1 MEKIV
6 ILGSTGSIGCNALEV
21 IKLHKEKYK
30 VFALTANK
38 NVDLLTQQCVD
49 FEPEFAI
56 ALNSDANQQLK
67 KNLLVL
73 NIKTVVL
80 DDEKSLD
87 WLAAHKD
94 TATVISAIVGAAG
107 LKPTMAAANSGK
119 KILLANKETLVMAG
133 ELFVKAV
140 KKSNAILIP
149 IDSEHNAILQV
160 LPQSKKMNHKSN
172 GIRKILLTASG
183 GPFRTSSKEEL
194 RHVTPREALR
204 HPNWIMG
211 KKITIDSATMMNK
224 GLEVIE
230 ACWLF
235 DIPACD
241 IEVIIHPQSI
251 IHSLVEYIDGS
262 TLAQLGNPDM
272 RTPIAYA
279 LSHPERIESGVSGLD
294 LIKTK
299 RLDFEAPDLDKFP
312 CLGLA
317 YKALLMGQSAPTI
330 LNAANEVAVDAFL
343 TESITFNQIAELIEF
358 CMSTIKSQ
366 PLDSIETVLEVDS
379 QTRHLAVS
387 WIDSHHITS

>member
-1 MEKIV
+1 MENIV
-6 ILGSTGSIGCNALEV
+6 ILGSTGSIGCNALQV
-21 IKLHKEKYK
+21 IKLHQAKYK
-30 VFALTANK
+30 VFALTANR
-38 NVDLLTQQCVD
+38 NVDLLTEQCIK
-49 FEPEFAI
+49 FEPQFAF
-56 ALNSDANQQLK
+56 ALNQNANQQLK
-67 KNLLVL
+67 KNLLAL
-73 NIKTVVL
+73 NLKTIVL
-80 DDEKSLD
+80 DDDKSLD
-87 WLAAHKD
+87 WLSSHDEAN
-94 TATVISAIVGAAG
+94 TVISAIVGAAG

-140 KKSNAILIP
+140 KQSNATLIP

-160 LPQSKKMNHKSN
+160 LPQSKKLNYKSN

-183 GPFRTSSKEEL
+183 GPFRTSTKEEL
-194 RHVTPREALR
+194 KHVTPKEALR

-235 DIPACD
+235 DIPASD
-241 IEVIIHPQSI
+241 IEVVIHPQSI
-251 IHSLVEYIDGS
+251 IHSLVEYVDGS

-279 LSHPERIESGVSGLD
+279 LSHPERIESGVLGLD

-317 YKALLMGQSAPTI
+317 YKALQMGKNAPTI

-343 TESITFNQIAELIEF
+343 NESITFNQIAELIEF
-358 CMSTIKSQ
+358 CMNTIESQ
-366 PLDSIETVLEVDS
+366 TLDSIEIVLEVDS
-379 QTRHLAVS
+379 KTRQLALS
-387 WIDSHHITS
+387 WIDRHHLTA

>member
-6 ILGSTGSIGCNALEV
+6 ILGSTGSIGCNVLEV

-49 FEPEFAI
+49 FEPEFVI
-56 ALNSDANQQLK
+56 ALNQDANQQLK
-67 KNLLVL
+67 KNLLAL

-87 WLAAHKD
+87 WLASHKD

-107 LKPTMAAANSGK
+107 LMPTMAAANSGK

-160 LPQSKKMNHKSN
+160 LPQSKKMNYKSN
-172 GIRKILLTASG
+172 SIRKILLTASG
-183 GPFRTSSKEEL
+183 GPFRTFSKEEL
-194 RHVTPREALR
+194 KHVTPKEALK
-204 HPNWIMG
+204 HPNWLMG

-224 GLEVIE
+224 GLEIIE

-241 IEVIIHPQSI
+241 IEVVIHPQSI

-262 TLAQLGNPDM
+262 TLAQMGNPDM

-343 TESITFNQIAELIEF
+343 VESITFNQIAELIEY
-358 CMSTIKSQ
+358 CMSAMKPQ
-366 PLDSIETVLEVDS
+366 PLDSIEIVLEVDS
-379 QTRHLAVS
+379 KTRQLALS
-387 WIDSHHITS
+387 WINSHNLTS

>member
-49 FEPEFAI
+49 FEPEFVI
-56 ALNSDANQQLK
+56 ALNQDANQQLK
-67 KNLLVL
+67 KNLLAL

-87 WLAAHKD
+87 WLASHKD

-107 LKPTMAAANSGK
+107 LMPTMAAANSGK

-160 LPQSKKMNHKSN
+160 LPQSKKMNYKSN

-183 GPFRTSSKEEL
+183 GPFRTFSKEEL
-194 RHVTPREALR
+194 KHVTPKEALK
-204 HPNWIMG
+204 HPNWLMG

-224 GLEVIE
+224 GLEIIE

-241 IEVIIHPQSI
+241 IEVVIHPQSI

-262 TLAQLGNPDM
+262 TLAQMGNPDM

-279 LSHPERIESGVSGLD
+279 LSHPERIESGVLGLD

-299 RLDFEAPDLDKFP
+299 RLDFEAPDLVKFP

-343 TESITFNQIAELIEF
+343 VESITFNQIAELIEF
-358 CMSTIKSQ
+358 CMSTMKPQ
-366 PLDSIETVLEVDS
+366 LLDSIETVLEVDS
-379 QTRHLAVS
+379 KARQLALS
-387 WIDSHHITS
+387 WINSHNITS

>member
-38 NVDLLTQQCVD
+38 NVDLLTQQCVN

-56 ALNSDANQQLK
+56 ALNQDANQQLK

-73 NIKTVVL
+73 NIKTIVL

-87 WLAAHKD
+87 WLASHRD
-94 TATVISAIVGAAG
+94 TTTVISAIVGAAG

-160 LPQSKKMNHKSN
+160 LPQSKKMNHQSN

-194 RHVTPREALR
+194 RHVTPKEALR

-343 TESITFNQIAELIEF
+343 TESITFNQIAELIEL

>member
-56 ALNSDANQQLK
+56 ALNPDANQQLK

-194 RHVTPREALR
+194 RHVTPRDALR

>member
-21 IKLHKEKYK
+21 IKLHKDKYK

-49 FEPEFAI
+49 FEPEFVI
-56 ALNSDANQQLK
+56 ALNQDANQQLK
-67 KNLLVL
+67 KNLLAS
-73 NIKTVVL
+73 NIKTIVL

-87 WLAAHKD
+87 WLASHKD

-107 LKPTMAAANSGK
+107 LMPTMAAANSGK

-160 LPQSKKMNHKSN
+160 LPQSKKMNYKSN

-183 GPFRTSSKEEL
+183 GPFRTFSKEEL
-194 RHVTPREALR
+194 KHVTPKEALK
-204 HPNWIMG
+204 HPNWLMG

-224 GLEVIE
+224 GLEIIE

-241 IEVIIHPQSI
+241 IEVVIHPQSI

-262 TLAQLGNPDM
+262 TLAQMGNPDM

-279 LSHPERIESGVSGLD
+279 LSHPERIESGVLGLD

-343 TESITFNQIAELIEF
+343 VESITFNQIAELIEF
-358 CMSTIKSQ
+358 CMSTMKPQ
-366 PLDSIETVLEVDS
+366 LLDSIETVLEVDS
-379 QTRHLAVS
+379 KARQLALS
-387 WIDSHHITS
+387 WINSHNITS

>member
-1 MEKIV
+1 MENIV
-6 ILGSTGSIGCNALEV
+6 ILGSTGSIGCNALQV
-21 IKLHKEKYK
+21 IKLHQAKYK
-30 VFALTANK
+30 VFALTANR
-38 NVDLLTQQCVD
+38 NVDLLTEQCIK
-49 FEPEFAI
+49 FEPQFAF
-56 ALNSDANQQLK
+56 ALNQNANQQLK
-67 KNLLVL
+67 KNLLAL
-73 NIKTVVL
+73 NLKTIVL
-80 DDEKSLD
+80 DDDKSLD
-87 WLAAHKD
+87 WLSSHDEAN
-94 TATVISAIVGAAG
+94 TVISAIVGAAG

-140 KKSNAILIP
+140 KQSNATLIP

-160 LPQSKKMNHKSN
+160 LPQSKKLNYKSN

-183 GPFRTSSKEEL
+183 GPFRTSTKEEL
-194 RHVTPREALR
+194 KHVTPKEALR

-235 DIPACD
+235 DIPASD
-241 IEVIIHPQSI
+241 IEVVIHPQSI
-251 IHSLVEYIDGS
+251 IHSLVEYVDGS

-279 LSHPERIESGVSGLD
+279 LSHPERIESGVLGLD

-312 CLGLA
+312 CIGLA
-317 YKALLMGQSAPTI
+317 YKALNMGQNAPTI

-343 TESITFNQIAELIEF
+343 NESITFNQIAELIEF
-358 CMSTIKSQ
+358 CMDTIKSQ
-366 PLDSIETVLEVDS
+366 ALDSIDTVLEVDNK
-379 QTRHLAVS
+379 TRHLALS
-387 WIDSHHITS
+387 WIDRHHLTT

>member
-6 ILGSTGSIGCNALEV
+6 ILGSTGSIGCNVLEV

-49 FEPEFAI
+49 FEPEFVI
-56 ALNSDANQQLK
+56 ALNQDANQQLK
-67 KNLLVL
+67 KNLLAL

-87 WLAAHKD
+87 WLASHKD

-107 LKPTMAAANSGK
+107 LKPTMAAVNSGK

-160 LPQSKKMNHKSN
+160 LPQNKKMNYKSN

-183 GPFRTSSKEEL
+183 GPFRTFSKEEL
-194 RHVTPREALR
+194 KHVTPKEALK
-204 HPNWIMG
+204 HPNWLMG

-224 GLEVIE
+224 GLEIIE

-241 IEVIIHPQSI
+241 IEVVIHPQSI

-317 YKALLMGQSAPTI
+317 YKALLIGQSAPTI

-343 TESITFNQIAELIEF
+343 VESITFNQIAELIEF
-358 CMSTIKSQ
+358 CMSTMKPQ

-379 QTRHLAVS
+379 KTRQLALS
-387 WIDSHHITS
+387 WINSQNITS

>member
-1 MEKIV
+1 VEKIV

-49 FEPEFAI
+49 FEPEFVI
-56 ALNSDANQQLK
+56 ALNQDANQQLK
-67 KNLLVL
+67 KNLLAS
-73 NIKTVVL
+73 NIKTIVL

-87 WLAAHKD
+87 WLASHKD

-107 LKPTMAAANSGK
+107 LMPTMAAANSGK

-160 LPQSKKMNHKSN
+160 LPQSKKMNYKSN
-172 GIRKILLTASG
+172 SIRKILLTASG
-183 GPFRTSSKEEL
+183 GPFRTFSKEEL
-194 RHVTPREALR
+194 KHVTPKEALK
-204 HPNWIMG
+204 HPNWLMG

-224 GLEVIE
+224 GLEIIE

-241 IEVIIHPQSI
+241 IEVVIHPQSI

-262 TLAQLGNPDM
+262 TLAQMGNPDM

-343 TESITFNQIAELIEF
+343 VESITFNQIAELIEF
-358 CMSTIKSQ
+358 CMSTMKPQ
-366 PLDSIETVLEVDS
+366 FLDSIETVLEVDS
-379 QTRHLAVS
+379 KTRQLALS
-387 WIDSHHITS
+387 WINSHNITS

>member
-56 ALNSDANQQLK
+56 ALNPDANQQLK

-194 RHVTPREALR
+194 KHVTPREALR

>member
-6 ILGSTGSIGCNALEV
+6 ILGSTGSIGCNVLEV

-30 VFALTANK
+30 VFALIANK

-49 FEPEFAI
+49 FEPEFVI
-56 ALNSDANQQLK
+56 ALNQDANQQLK
-67 KNLLVL
+67 KNLLAL
-73 NIKTVVL
+73 NLKTIVL

-87 WLAAHKD
+87 WLASHKD

-107 LKPTMAAANSGK
+107 LKPTMAAVNSGK

-160 LPQSKKMNHKSN
+160 LPQNKKMNYKSN

-183 GPFRTSSKEEL
+183 GPFRTFSKEEL
-194 RHVTPREALR
+194 KHVTPKEALK
-204 HPNWIMG
+204 HPNWLMG

-224 GLEVIE
+224 GLEIIE

-241 IEVIIHPQSI
+241 IEVVIHPQSI

-317 YKALLMGQSAPTI
+317 YKALLIGQSAPTI

-343 TESITFNQIAELIEF
+343 VESITFNQIAELIEF
-358 CMSTIKSQ
+358 CMSTMKPQ

-379 QTRHLAVS
+379 KTRQLALS
-387 WIDSHHITS
+387 WINSQNITS

>member
-56 ALNSDANQQLK
+56 ALNPDANQQLK
-67 KNLLVL
+67 KNLLAL
-73 NIKTVVL
+73 NSKTIVL
-80 DDEKSLD
+80 DDDKSLD
-87 WLAAHKD
+87 WLSSHDEAN
-94 TATVISAIVGAAG
+94 TVISAIVGAAG

>member
-1 MEKIV
+1 VEKIV

-49 FEPEFAI
+49 FEPEFVI
-56 ALNSDANQQLK
+56 ALNQDANQQLK
-67 KNLLVL
+67 KNLLAS
-73 NIKTVVL
+73 NIKTIVL

-87 WLAAHKD
+87 WLASHKD

-107 LKPTMAAANSGK
+107 LMPTMAAANSGK

-160 LPQSKKMNHKSN
+160 LPQSKKMNYKSN
-172 GIRKILLTASG
+172 SIRKILLTASG
-183 GPFRTSSKEEL
+183 GPFRTFSKEEL
-194 RHVTPREALR
+194 KHVTPKEALK
-204 HPNWIMG
+204 HPNWLMG
-211 KKITIDSATMMNK
+211 KKITIDSASMMNK
-224 GLEVIE
+224 GLEIIE

-241 IEVIIHPQSI
+241 IEVVIHPQSI

-262 TLAQLGNPDM
+262 TLAQMGNPDM

-343 TESITFNQIAELIEF
+343 VESITFNQIAELIEF
-358 CMSTIKSQ
+358 CMSTMKPQ
-366 PLDSIETVLEVDS
+366 LLDSIETVLEVDS
-379 QTRHLAVS
+379 KARQLALS
-387 WIDSHHITS
+387 WINSHNITS

>member
-1 MEKIV
+1 VEKIV

-49 FEPEFAI
+49 FEPEFVI
-56 ALNSDANQQLK
+56 ALNQDANQQLK
-67 KNLLVL
+67 KNLLAS
-73 NIKTVVL
+73 NIKTIVL

-87 WLAAHKD
+87 WLASHKD

-107 LKPTMAAANSGK
+107 LMPTMAAANSGK

-160 LPQSKKMNHKSN
+160 LPKSKKMNYKSN

-183 GPFRTSSKEEL
+183 GPFRTFSKEEL
-194 RHVTPREALR
+194 KHVTPKEALK
-204 HPNWIMG
+204 HPNWLMG

-224 GLEVIE
+224 GLEIIE

-241 IEVIIHPQSI
+241 IEVVIHPQSI

-262 TLAQLGNPDM
+262 TLAQMGNPDM

-343 TESITFNQIAELIEF
+343 VESITFNQIAELIEF
-358 CMSTIKSQ
+358 CMSTMKPQ
-366 PLDSIETVLEVDS
+366 LLDSIETVLEVDS
-379 QTRHLAVS
+379 KARQLALS
-387 WIDSHHITS
+387 WINSHNITS

>member
-49 FEPEFAI
+49 FEPEFVI
-56 ALNSDANQQLK
+56 ALNQDANQQLK
-67 KNLLVL
+67 KNLLAL

-87 WLAAHKD
+87 WLASHKD

-107 LKPTMAAANSGK
+107 LMPTMAAANSGK

-160 LPQSKKMNHKSN
+160 LPQSKKMNHRSN

-183 GPFRTSSKEEL
+183 GPFRTFSKEEL
-194 RHVTPREALR
+194 KHVTPKEALK
-204 HPNWIMG
+204 HPNWLMG

-224 GLEVIE
+224 GLEIIE

-241 IEVIIHPQSI
+241 IEVVIHPQSI

-262 TLAQLGNPDM
+262 TLAQMGNPDM

-343 TESITFNQIAELIEF
+343 VESITFNQIAELIEY
-358 CMSTIKSQ
+358 CMSAMKPQ
-366 PLDSIETVLEVDS
+366 PLDSIEIVLEVDS
-379 QTRHLAVS
+379 ETRQLALS
-387 WIDSHHITS
+387 WINSHNLTS

>member
-6 ILGSTGSIGCNALEV
+6 ILGSTGSIGCNVLEV

-49 FEPEFAI
+49 FEPEFVI
-56 ALNSDANQQLK
+56 ALNQDANQQLK
-67 KNLLVL
+67 KNLLAL
-73 NIKTVVL
+73 NIKTIVL

-87 WLAAHKD
+87 WLASHKD

-107 LKPTMAAANSGK
+107 LMPTMAAANSGK

-160 LPQSKKMNHKSN
+160 LPQSKKMNHRSN

-183 GPFRTSSKEEL
+183 GPFRTFSKEEL
-194 RHVTPREALR
+194 KHVTPKEALK
-204 HPNWIMG
+204 HPNWLMG

-224 GLEVIE
+224 GLEIIE

-241 IEVIIHPQSI
+241 IEVVIHPQSI

-343 TESITFNQIAELIEF
+343 VESITFNQIAELIEY
-358 CMSTIKSQ
+358 CMSAMKPQ
-366 PLDSIETVLEVDS
+366 PLDSIEIVLEVDS
-379 QTRHLAVS
+379 KTRQLALS
-387 WIDSHHITS
+387 WINSHNLTS

>member
-6 ILGSTGSIGCNALEV
+6 ILGSTGSIGCNVLEV

-49 FEPEFAI
+49 FEPEFVI
-56 ALNSDANQQLK
+56 ALNQDANQQLK
-67 KNLLVL
+67 KNLLAL

-87 WLAAHKD
+87 WLASHKD

-107 LKPTMAAANSGK
+107 LKPTMAAVNSGK

-160 LPQSKKMNHKSN
+160 LPQSKKMNYKSN

-183 GPFRTSSKEEL
+183 GPFRTFSKEEL
-194 RHVTPREALR
+194 KHVTPKEALK
-204 HPNWIMG
+204 HPNWLMG

-224 GLEVIE
+224 GLEIIE

-241 IEVIIHPQSI
+241 IEVVIHPQSI

-317 YKALLMGQSAPTI
+317 YKALLIGQSAPTI

-343 TESITFNQIAELIEF
+343 VESITFNQIAELIEF
-358 CMSTIKSQ
+358 CMSTMKPQ
-366 PLDSIETVLEVDS
+366 PLDSIEIVLEVDS
-379 QTRHLAVS
+379 KTRQLALS
-387 WIDSHHITS
+387 WINSHNLTS

>member
-140 KKSNAILIP
+140 KKSNSILIP

-194 RHVTPREALR
+194 SHVTPREALR

>member
-6 ILGSTGSIGCNALEV
+6 ILGSTGSIGCNVLEV

-49 FEPEFAI
+49 FEPEFVI
-56 ALNSDANQQLK
+56 ALNQDANQQLK
-67 KNLLVL
+67 KNLLAL
-73 NIKTVVL
+73 NIKTIVL

-87 WLAAHKD
+87 WLASHKD

-107 LKPTMAAANSGK
+107 LMPTMAAANSGK

-160 LPQSKKMNHKSN
+160 LPQSKKMNHRSN

-183 GPFRTSSKEEL
+183 GPFRTFSIEEL
-194 RHVTPREALR
+194 KHVTPKEALK
-204 HPNWIMG
+204 HPNWLMG

-224 GLEVIE
+224 GLEIIE

-241 IEVIIHPQSI
+241 IEVVIHPQSI

-262 TLAQLGNPDM
+262 TLAQMGNPDM

-343 TESITFNQIAELIEF
+343 VESITFNQIAELIEY
-358 CMSTIKSQ
+358 CMSAMKPQ
-366 PLDSIETVLEVDS
+366 PLESIEIVLEVDS
-379 QTRHLAVS
+379 KTRQLALS
-387 WIDSHHITS
+387 WINSHNLTS

>member
-49 FEPEFAI
+49 FEPEFVI
-56 ALNSDANQQLK
+56 ALNQDANQQLK
-67 KNLLVL
+67 KNLLAL
-73 NIKTVVL
+73 NIKTIVL

-87 WLAAHKD
+87 WLASHKD

-107 LKPTMAAANSGK
+107 LMPTMAAANSGK

-149 IDSEHNAILQV
+149 IDSEHNAILQA
-160 LPQSKKMNHKSN
+160 LPQSKKMNYKSN

-183 GPFRTSSKEEL
+183 GPFRTFSKEEL
-194 RHVTPREALR
+194 KHVTPKEALK
-204 HPNWIMG
+204 HPNWLMG

-224 GLEVIE
+224 GLEIIE

-241 IEVIIHPQSI
+241 IEVVIHPQSI

-262 TLAQLGNPDM
+262 TLAQMGNPDM

-279 LSHPERIESGVSGLD
+279 LSHPERIESGVLGLD

-343 TESITFNQIAELIEF
+343 VESITFNQIAELIEF
-358 CMSTIKSQ
+358 CMSTMKPQ

-379 QTRHLAVS
+379 KTRQLALS
-387 WIDSHHITS
+387 WINSHNITS

>member
-49 FEPEFAI
+49 FEPEFVI
-56 ALNSDANQQLK
+56 ALNQDANQQLK
-67 KNLLVL
+67 KNLLAL
-73 NIKTVVL
+73 NIKTIVL

-87 WLAAHKD
+87 WLASHKD

-107 LKPTMAAANSGK
+107 LMPTMAAANSGK

-160 LPQSKKMNHKSN
+160 LPQSKKMNYKSN

-183 GPFRTSSKEEL
+183 GPFRTFSKEEL
-194 RHVTPREALR
+194 KHVTPKEALK
-204 HPNWIMG
+204 HPNWLMG

-224 GLEVIE
+224 GLEIIE

-241 IEVIIHPQSI
+241 IEVVIHPQSI

-262 TLAQLGNPDM
+262 TLAQMGNPDM

-279 LSHPERIESGVSGLD
+279 LSHPERIESGVLGLD

-343 TESITFNQIAELIEF
+343 VESLTFNQIAELIEF
-358 CMSTIKSQ
+358 CMSTMKPQ

-379 QTRHLAVS
+379 KTRQLALS
-387 WIDSHHITS
+387 WINSHNITS

>member
-6 ILGSTGSIGCNALEV
+6 ILGSTGSIGCNVLEV

-49 FEPEFAI
+49 FEPEFVI
-56 ALNSDANQQLK
+56 ALNQDANQQLK
-67 KNLLVL
+67 KNLLAL

-87 WLAAHKD
+87 WLASHKD

-107 LKPTMAAANSGK
+107 LMPTMAAANSGK

-160 LPQSKKMNHKSN
+160 LPQSKKMNHRSN

-183 GPFRTSSKEEL
+183 GPFRTFSIEEL
-194 RHVTPREALR
+194 KHVTPKEALK
-204 HPNWIMG
+204 HPNWLMG

-224 GLEVIE
+224 GLEIIE

-241 IEVIIHPQSI
+241 IEVVIHPQSI

-262 TLAQLGNPDM
+262 TLAQMGNPDM

-343 TESITFNQIAELIEF
+343 VESITFNQIAELIEY
-358 CMSTIKSQ
+358 CMSAMKPQ
-366 PLDSIETVLEVDS
+366 PLESIEIVLEVDS
-379 QTRHLAVS
+379 KTRQLALS
-387 WIDSHHITS
+387 WINSHNLTS

>member
-1 MEKIV
+1 MENIV
-6 ILGSTGSIGCNALEV
+6 ILGSTGSIGCNALQV
-21 IKLHKEKYK
+21 IKLHQSKYQ
-30 VFALTANK
+30 VFALTANR
-38 NVDLLTQQCVD
+38 NVDLLTEQCIK
-49 FEPEFAI
+49 FEPQFAF
-56 ALNSDANQQLK
+56 ALNQYANQQLK
-67 KNLLVL
+67 KNLLAINL
-73 NIKTVVL
+73 KTIVL
-80 DDEKSLD
+80 DDDKSLD
-87 WLAAHKD
+87 WLSSHDEAN
-94 TATVISAIVGAAG
+94 TVISAIVGAAG

-140 KKSNAILIP
+140 KQSNATLIP

-160 LPQSKKMNHKSN
+160 LPQSKKLNYKSY

-183 GPFRTSSKEEL
+183 GPFRASTKEEL
-194 RHVTPREALR
+194 KHVTPKEALR

-235 DIPACD
+235 DIPASD
-241 IEVIIHPQSI
+241 IEVVIHPQSI
-251 IHSLVEYIDGS
+251 IHSLVEYVDGS

-279 LSHPERIESGVSGLD
+279 LSHPERIESGVLGLD

-317 YKALLMGQSAPTI
+317 YKALQMGKNAPTI

-343 TESITFNQIAELIEF
+343 NESITFNQIAELIEF
-358 CMSTIKSQ
+358 CMNTIESQ
-366 PLDSIETVLEVDS
+366 TLDSIEIVLEVDS
-379 QTRHLAVS
+379 KTRQLALS
-387 WIDSHHITS
+387 WIDRHHLTT

>member
-1 MEKIV
+1 MENIL
-6 ILGSTGSIGCNALEV
+6 ILGSTGSIGCNALQV

-38 NVDLLTQQCVD
+38 NVDLLTEQCLE
-49 FEPEFAI
+49 FEPRYAV
-56 ALNSDANQQLK
+56 ALNDDANQKLK
-67 KNLLVL
+67 KNLFLSNSKTIVL
-73 NIKTVVL
+73 ESV
-80 DDEKSLD
+80 ESLD
-87 WLAAHKD
+87 WLASHID
-94 TATVISAIVGAAG
+94 TSTVISAIVGAAG

-133 ELFVKAV
+133 ELFVKAINHS
-140 KKSNAILIP
+140 KATLIP

-160 LPQSKKMNHKSN
+160 LPQNKKLNYKSN
-172 GIRKILLTASG
+172 GVRKILLTASG
-183 GPFRTSSKEEL
+183 GPFRTYSKEQL
-194 RHVTPREALR
+194 LKVTPKEALR
-204 HPNWIMG
+204 HPNWVMG

-224 GLEVIE
+224 GLEIIE
-230 ACWLF
+230 AFWLF
-235 DIPACD
+235 DIPASD

-299 RLDFEAPDLDKFP
+299 KLDFEAPDLNKFP

-317 YKALLMGQSAPTI
+317 YRALGMGHNAPTI

-343 TESITFNQIAELIEF
+343 NESIAFNQIAELIEF
-358 CMSTIKSQ
+358 CLDTIESR
-366 PLDSIETVLEVDS
+366 PMDSIDTVIDVDKKTRDLALSWVDS
-379 QTRHLAVS
+379 HKLN
-387 WIDSHHITS
+387 

>member
-1 MEKIV
+1 MENIV
-6 ILGSTGSIGCNALEV
+6 ILGSTGSIGCNALQV
-21 IKLHKEKYK
+21 IKLHQAKYK
-30 VFALTANK
+30 VFALTANR
-38 NVDLLTQQCVD
+38 NVDLLTEQCIK
-49 FEPEFAI
+49 FEPQFAF
-56 ALNSDANQQLK
+56 ALNQNANQQLK
-67 KNLLVL
+67 KNLLAL
-73 NIKTVVL
+73 NLKTIVL
-80 DDEKSLD
+80 DDDKSLD
-87 WLAAHKD
+87 WLSSHDEAN
-94 TATVISAIVGAAG
+94 TVISAIVGAAG

-140 KKSNAILIP
+140 KQSNATLIP

-160 LPQSKKMNHKSN
+160 LPQSKKLNYKSN

-183 GPFRTSSKEEL
+183 GPFRTSTKEEL
-194 RHVTPREALR
+194 KHVTPKEALR

-235 DIPACD
+235 DIPASD
-241 IEVIIHPQSI
+241 IEVVIHPQSI
-251 IHSLVEYIDGS
+251 IHSLVEYVDGS

-279 LSHPERIESGVSGLD
+279 LSHPERIESGVLGLD

-317 YKALLMGQSAPTI
+317 YKALQMGKNAPTI

-343 TESITFNQIAELIEF
+343 NESITFNQIAELIEF
-358 CMSTIKSQ
+358 CMNTVESQ
-366 PLDSIETVLEVDS
+366 TLDSIEIVLEVDS
-379 QTRHLAVS
+379 KTRQLAVS
-387 WIDSHHITS
+387 WIDRHHLTT

>member
-1 MEKIV
+1 MENIV
-6 ILGSTGSIGCNALEV
+6 ILGSTGSIGCNALQV
-21 IKLHKEKYK
+21 IKLHQAKYK
-30 VFALTANK
+30 VFALTANR
-38 NVDLLTQQCVD
+38 NVDLLTEQCIK
-49 FEPEFAI
+49 FEPQFAF
-56 ALNSDANQQLK
+56 ALNQEANQQLK
-67 KNLLVL
+67 KNLLAL
-73 NIKTVVL
+73 NLKTIVL
-80 DDEKSLD
+80 DDDKSLD
-87 WLAAHKD
+87 WLSSHDEAN
-94 TATVISAIVGAAG
+94 TVISAIVGAAG

-140 KKSNAILIP
+140 KQSNATLIP

-160 LPQSKKMNHKSN
+160 LPQSKKLNYKSY

-183 GPFRTSSKEEL
+183 GPFRTSTKEEL
-194 RHVTPREALR
+194 KHVTPKEALR

-235 DIPACD
+235 DIPASD
-241 IEVIIHPQSI
+241 IEVVIHPQSI
-251 IHSLVEYIDGS
+251 IHSLVEYVDGS

-279 LSHPERIESGVSGLD
+279 LSHPERIESGVLGLD

-317 YKALLMGQSAPTI
+317 YKALQMGKNAPTI
-330 LNAANEVAVDAFL
+330 LNAANEMAVDAFL
-343 TESITFNQIAELIEF
+343 KESITFNQIAELIEF
-358 CMSTIKSQ
+358 CMNTIESQ
-366 PLDSIETVLEVDS
+366 TLDSIEIVLEVDS
-379 QTRHLAVS
+379 KTRQLAVS
-387 WIDSHHITS
+387 WIDRHHLTT

>member
-6 ILGSTGSIGCNALEV
+6 ILGSTGSIGCNVLEV

-49 FEPEFAI
+49 FEPEFVI
-56 ALNSDANQQLK
+56 ALNQDANQQLK
-67 KNLLVL
+67 KNLLSL

-87 WLAAHKD
+87 WLASHKD

-107 LKPTMAAANSGK
+107 LMPTMAAANSGK

-160 LPQSKKMNHKSN
+160 LPQSKKMNYKSN

-183 GPFRTSSKEEL
+183 GPFRTFSKEEL
-194 RHVTPREALR
+194 KHVTPKEALK
-204 HPNWIMG
+204 HPNWLMG

-224 GLEVIE
+224 GLEIIE

-241 IEVIIHPQSI
+241 IEVVIHPQSI

-262 TLAQLGNPDM
+262 TLAQMGNPDM

-343 TESITFNQIAELIEF
+343 VESITFNQIAELIEY
-358 CMSTIKSQ
+358 CMSAMKPQ
-366 PLDSIETVLEVDS
+366 PLDSIEIVLEVDS
-379 QTRHLAVS
+379 KTRQLALS
-387 WIDSHHITS
+387 WINSHNLTS

>member
-49 FEPEFAI
+49 FEPEFVI
-56 ALNSDANQQLK
+56 ALNQDANQQLK
-67 KNLLVL
+67 KNLLAL

-87 WLAAHKD
+87 WLASHKD

-107 LKPTMAAANSGK
+107 LMPTMAAANSGK

-160 LPQSKKMNHKSN
+160 LPQSKKMNHRSN

-183 GPFRTSSKEEL
+183 GPFRTFSIEEL
-194 RHVTPREALR
+194 KHVTPKEALK
-204 HPNWIMG
+204 HPNWLMG

-224 GLEVIE
+224 GLEIIE

-241 IEVIIHPQSI
+241 IEVVIHPQSI

-262 TLAQLGNPDM
+262 TLAQMGNPDM

-343 TESITFNQIAELIEF
+343 VESITFNQIAELIEF
-358 CMSTIKSQ
+358 CMSTMKPQ
-366 PLDSIETVLEVDS
+366 HLDSIETVLEVDS
-379 QTRHLAVS
+379 KTRQLALS
-387 WIDSHHITS
+387 WINSHNITS

>member
-49 FEPEFAI
+49 FEPEFVI
-56 ALNSDANQQLK
+56 ALNQDANQQLK
-67 KNLLVL
+67 KNLLAL
-73 NIKTVVL
+73 NIKTIVL

-87 WLAAHKD
+87 WLASHKD

-107 LKPTMAAANSGK
+107 LMPTMAAANSGK

-160 LPQSKKMNHKSN
+160 LPQSKKMNYKSN

-183 GPFRTSSKEEL
+183 GPFRTFSKEEL
-194 RHVTPREALR
+194 KHVTPKEALK
-204 HPNWIMG
+204 HPNWLMG

-224 GLEVIE
+224 GLEIIE

-241 IEVIIHPQSI
+241 IEVVIHPQSI

-262 TLAQLGNPDM
+262 TLAQMGNPDM

-279 LSHPERIESGVSGLD
+279 LSHPERIESGVLGLD

-343 TESITFNQIAELIEF
+343 VESITFNQIAELIEF
-358 CMSTIKSQ
+358 CMSTMKPQ

-379 QTRHLAVS
+379 KTRQLALS
-387 WIDSHHITS
+387 WINSHNITS

>member
-6 ILGSTGSIGCNALEV
+6 ILGSTGSIGCNVLEV

-49 FEPEFAI
+49 FEPEFVI
-56 ALNSDANQQLK
+56 ALNQDANQQLK
-67 KNLLVL
+67 KNLLAL
-73 NIKTVVL
+73 NLKTIVL

-87 WLAAHKD
+87 WLASHKD

-107 LKPTMAAANSGK
+107 LMPTMAAANSGK

-160 LPQSKKMNHKSN
+160 LPQSKKMNHRSN

-183 GPFRTSSKEEL
+183 GPFRTFSKEEL
-194 RHVTPREALR
+194 KHVTPKEALK
-204 HPNWIMG
+204 HPNWLMG

-224 GLEVIE
+224 GLEIIE

-241 IEVIIHPQSI
+241 IEVVIHPQSI

-262 TLAQLGNPDM
+262 TLAQMGNPDM

-343 TESITFNQIAELIEF
+343 VESITFNQIAELIEY
-358 CMSTIKSQ
+358 CMSAMKPQ
-366 PLDSIETVLEVDS
+366 PLDSIEIVLEVDS
-379 QTRHLAVS
+379 KTRQLALS
-387 WIDSHHITS
+387 WINSHNLTS

>member
-1 MEKIV
+1 VEKIV

-21 IKLHKEKYK
+21 IKLHRKKYK

-49 FEPEFAI
+49 FEPEFVI
-56 ALNSDANQQLK
+56 ALNQDANQQLK
-67 KNLLVL
+67 KNLLAL

-87 WLAAHKD
+87 WLASHKD

-160 LPQSKKMNHKSN
+160 LPQSKKMNYKSN

-194 RHVTPREALR
+194 KHVTPKEALK
-204 HPNWIMG
+204 HPNWLMG

-224 GLEVIE
+224 GLEIIE

-241 IEVIIHPQSI
+241 IEVVIHPQSI

-343 TESITFNQIAELIEF
+343 AESITFNHIAELIEF
-358 CMSTIKSQ
+358 CMSTMKSQ

-379 QTRHLAVS
+379 KTRQLALS
-387 WIDSHHITS
+387 WINSHNLTS

>member
-56 ALNSDANQQLK
+56 ALNPDANQQLK

-73 NIKTVVL
+73 NIKTVIL

-194 RHVTPREALR
+194 SHVTPREALR

>member
-1 MEKIV
+1 MENIL
-6 ILGSTGSIGCNALEV
+6 ILGSTGSIGCNALQV

-38 NVDLLTQQCVD
+38 NVDLLTEQCLE
-49 FEPEFAI
+49 FEPRYAV
-56 ALNSDANQQLK
+56 ALNDDANQKLK
-67 KNLLVL
+67 KNLFLSNSKTIVL
-73 NIKTVVL
+73 ESV
-80 DDEKSLD
+80 ESLD
-87 WLAAHKD
+87 WLASHID
-94 TATVISAIVGAAG
+94 TSTVISAIVGAAG

-133 ELFVKAV
+133 ELFVKAINHS
-140 KKSNAILIP
+140 KATLIP

-160 LPQSKKMNHKSN
+160 LPQNKKLNYKSN
-172 GIRKILLTASG
+172 GVRKILLTASG
-183 GPFRTSSKEEL
+183 GPFRTYSKEQL
-194 RHVTPREALR
+194 LKVTPKEALR
-204 HPNWIMG
+204 HPNWVMG

-224 GLEVIE
+224 GLEIIE
-230 ACWLF
+230 AFWLF
-235 DIPACD
+235 DIPASD

-299 RLDFEAPDLDKFP
+299 KLDFEAPDLNKFP

-317 YKALLMGQSAPTI
+317 YRALGMGHNAPTI

-343 TESITFNQIAELIEF
+343 NASIAFNQIAELIEF
-358 CMSTIKSQ
+358 CLDTIESR
-366 PLDSIETVLEVDS
+366 PIDSIDTVIDVDKKTRDLALSWVDS
-379 QTRHLAVS
+379 HKLN
-387 WIDSHHITS
+387 

>member
-1 MEKIV
+1 MENIT
-6 ILGSTGSIGCNALEV
+6 ILGSTGSIGCNALQV

-30 VFALTANK
+30 VFALTANE
-38 NVDLLTQQCVD
+38 NIDLLSQQCME
-49 FEPEFAI
+49 FEPQFAI
-56 ALNSDANQQLK
+56 ALNHEANQKLK
-67 KNLLVL
+67 KNLLALNSKTIVL
-73 NIKTVVL
+73 EG
-80 DDEKSLD
+80 DESLVRI
-87 WLAAHKD
+87 ASHED
-94 TATVISAIVGAAG
+94 TNTVISAIVGAAG

-140 KKSNAILIP
+140 NHSGATLIP

-160 LPQSKKMNHKSN
+160 LPQNKKMHYKSS

-183 GPFRTSSKEEL
+183 GPFRTFSKEEL
-194 RHVTPREALR
+194 LLVTPKEALR
-204 HPNWIMG
+204 HPNWVMG
-211 KKITIDSATMMNK
+211 KKISIDSATMMNK
-224 GLEVIE
+224 GLEIIE
-230 ACWLF
+230 AFWLF
-235 DIPACD
+235 DIPASD

-279 LSHPERIESGVSGLD
+279 LSHPERIESGVLGLD

-299 RLDFEAPDLDKFP
+299 KLDFEAPDLNKFP

-317 YKALLMGQSAPTI
+317 YKALNMGHNAPTV

-343 TESITFNQIAELIEF
+343 NESIGFNQIAELIEF
-358 CMSTIKSQ
+358 CMDTIKSE
-366 PLDSIETVLEVDS
+366 PLVSIDTVLDVDKK
-379 QTRHLAVS
+379 TRYLAFS
-387 WIDSHHITS
+387 WIDSHKLKA

>member
-49 FEPEFAI
+49 FEPEFVI
-56 ALNSDANQQLK
+56 ALNQDANQQLK
-67 KNLLVL
+67 KNLLAL

-87 WLAAHKD
+87 WLASHKD

-107 LKPTMAAANSGK
+107 LMPTMAAANSGK

-160 LPQSKKMNHKSN
+160 LPQSKKMNYKSN

-183 GPFRTSSKEEL
+183 GPFRTFSKEEL
-194 RHVTPREALR
+194 KHVTPKEALK
-204 HPNWIMG
+204 HPNWLMG

-224 GLEVIE
+224 GLEIIE

-241 IEVIIHPQSI
+241 IEVVIHPQSI

-262 TLAQLGNPDM
+262 TLAQMGNPDM

-343 TESITFNQIAELIEF
+343 VESITFNQIAELIEF
-358 CMSTIKSQ
+358 CMSTMKPQ
-366 PLDSIETVLEVDS
+366 LLDSIETVLEVDS
-379 QTRHLAVS
+379 KARQLALS
-387 WIDSHHITS
+387 WINSHNITS

>member
-49 FEPEFAI
+49 FEPEFVI
-56 ALNSDANQQLK
+56 ALNQDANKQLK
-67 KNLLVL
+67 RNLLAL
-73 NIKTVVL
+73 NIKTIVL

-87 WLAAHKD
+87 WLASHKD

-107 LKPTMAAANSGK
+107 LMPTMAAANSGK

-160 LPQSKKMNHKSN
+160 LPHSKKMNYKSN

-183 GPFRTSSKEEL
+183 GPFRASSKEEL
-194 RHVTPREALR
+194 KHVTPKEALK
-204 HPNWIMG
+204 HPNWLMG

-235 DIPACD
+235 DISACD
-241 IEVIIHPQSI
+241 IEVVIHPQSI

-262 TLAQLGNPDM
+262 TLAQMGNPDM

-343 TESITFNQIAELIEF
+343 VESITFNQIGELIEF
-358 CMSTIKSQ
+358 CMSTMKLQ

-379 QTRHLAVS
+379 KTRQLALS
-387 WIDSHHITS
+387 WINSHNITS